1 VLLAGLSTGHQIGL
15 GVMAAIFIAFALIS
29 SFVIPRRYPDFPGRT
44 GLSVF
49 IIASLVLFAGM
60 LSAVEAFG
68 SESEASKEGLVKVP
82 AKVAQRTFQVEEK
95 EFTIVLPP
103 AAKRRLQPGSYAFQV
118 HNVGALAHDF
128 AVQPVN
134 SHKVS
139 KTKLIQPGGT
149 TTLVVTLP
157 KGVYDVYCTVPGHRQ
172 AGMQAKLTVG

>member
-1 VLLAGLSTGHQIGL
+1 MLLAGLSTGHQIGL
-15 GVMAAIFIAFALIS
+15 AVMAAIFIGFALTS
-29 SFVIPRRYPDFPGRT
+29 SFLLPRRYPDFPGRT

-49 IIASLVLFAGM
+49 IIVSFVLFAGM

-68 SESEASKEGLVKVP
+68 GESESAKVKVP
-82 AKVAQRTFQVEEK
+82 AKVAQQTFQVQEK
-95 EFTIVLPP
+95 EFTIILPP

-118 HNVGALAHDF
+118 HNVGKLVHDF

-134 SHKVS
+134 SHQVA

-149 TTLVVTLP
+149 VTLVVTLP

-172 AGMQAKLTVG
+172 LGMQAKLTVG